1 MKQRGFTIVVMF
13 SLKHLA
19 QEIGSEEN
27 FVQSCQGIFPIPLND
42 AANPTRIIRQETV
55 PPNGHSHHIPC

>member
-19 QEIGSEEN
+19 QVIGSEEGS
-27 FVQSCQGIFPIPLND
+27 VQSCMGIFPIPLNEVGD
-42 AANPTRIIRQETV
+42 PGWVIQHQTV
-55 PPNGHSHHIPC
+55 PLNVNSHHRPQ

>member
-19 QEIGSEEN
+19 QVIGSEEDS
-27 FVQSCQGIFPIPLND
+27 VQSCMGIFFIP
-42 AANPTRIIRQETV
+42 PERTR
-55 PPNGHSHHIPC
+55 